1 MTTTGDKTAA
11 AGVDLDAVAKLVHEL
26 ERDIE
31 KLQHGSG
38 DVGTLRAEV
47 RALGQA
53 LQAPEPENDRIHQGL
68 NAIQRV
74 IATIEDDVLIVAD
87 YGAKI
92 GRMLGM

>member
-1 MTTTGDKTAA
+1 MTMAGEKNTA
-11 AGVDLDAVAKLVHEL
+11 AGVDLDAVSKLVHEL
-26 ERDIE
+26 ERDLD

-53 LQAPEPENDRIHQGL
+53 LEAPEPENDRIHRGL

-74 IATIEDDVLIVAD
+74 IATIEDDALIVAD
-87 YGAKI
+87 YGARI